1 MKNYESWENFDFVF
15 ANATCFERETTEKL
29 ARLMNEGKVLKEVG
43 SILLISTQKLELD
56 TEQFE
61 TVGPIKKCMSWGR
74 ASLFV
79 HRRIK

>member
-1 MKNYESWENFDFVF
+1 
-15 ANATCFERETTEKL
+15 
-29 ARLMNEGKVLKEVG
+29 MNEGKVLKEVG

-56 TEQFE
+56 AEQFE